1 MFLCLKVKLVHVMLL
16 DVMLCISVIML
27 HWGFVIQILCYV
39 MVGYTDK
46 SAITCRAISPNQ
58 NAISLQCNKS
68 SWLYLHGFVINGYQ
82 RYSLL
87 VFVPMLFRAEVSK

>member
-46 SAITCRAISPNQ
+46 SVITCRAVSPNQ
-58 NAISLQCNKS
+58 NATLLQCNKS
-68 SWLYLHGFVINGYQ
+68 SWLYYMVCYSWYQ
-82 RYSLL
+82 RYSIG
-87 VFVPMLFRAEVSK
+87 VYSMLFRAEVSK

>member
-46 SAITCRAISPNQ
+46 SVITCRAVSPNQ
-58 NAISLQCNKS
+58 NATLLQCNKS
-68 SWLYLHGFVINGYQ
+68 SWYTTWFVIHGI
-82 RYSLL
+82 RDISIGVYS
-87 VFVPMLFRAEVSK
+87 MLFRAEVSK